1 MLLKE
6 LFNEG
11 VDRGTGMFSMDD
23 ATAISKMT
31 DIQAAQKMAMDIADN
46 SKAKPENVR
55 KAKAM
60 ILKANTINKI
70 VLGMGNFILA
80 HIDPKLKVTK

>member
-6 LFNEG
+6 LLSINE
-11 VDRGTGMFSMDD
+11 DRGTGMFTMDD
-23 ATAISKMT
+23 ATAVSKMK
-31 DIQAAQKMAMDIADN
+31 DVEAAKKHAMDIADK

-60 ILKANTINKI
+60 IMKANTINKI

-80 HIDPKLKVTK
+80 HIDPKLKVSK

>member
-6 LFNEG
+6 LFEANE
-11 VDRGTGMFSMDD
+11 RGTGMFSMDD
-23 ATAISKMT
+23 ATAVSKMT
-31 DIQAAQKMAMDIADN
+31 DVQAAKKFAMDIADN
-46 SKAKPENVR
+46 SKAAPENIR

-60 ILKANTINKI
+60 IMKANTINKI